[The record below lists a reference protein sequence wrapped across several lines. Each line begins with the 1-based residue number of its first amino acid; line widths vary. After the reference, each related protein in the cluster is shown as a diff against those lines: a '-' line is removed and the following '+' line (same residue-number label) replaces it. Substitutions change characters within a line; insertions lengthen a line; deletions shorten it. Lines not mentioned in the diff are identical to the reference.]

1 MLTEISCELFK
12 ADGQIRP
19 PIQFHKGLNI
29 VLGGKTGVNSIGKST
44 MLLIIDFA
52 FGGDTYA
59 KSDAVKQLG
68 NHNINFTFQFDGKS
82 YYFIRNTA
90 TSGDIFK
97 VDKNRNLLTTLKIA
111 DYVKW
116 LSEHYKMDFAG
127 VKFRNTISRFF
138 RIYGKNNYNEL
149 RPLQMR
155 GGEESQESAI
165 HVLVTLFNQY
175 ESVLAF
181 EEQLQLAEVRIKA
194 FREARKYRFIPSA
207 VDGLRKYEENI
218 SIIASLKQEKAELET
233 SNNQEINAD
242 EVKKAN
248 QLNALSSQLQ
258 DARRLMNHKENDLHL
273 IDLNMSHGVY
283 PTEADLTSLREFF
296 PEANLQKLIDIERF
310 HNKIQTLLHDELEA
324 AKEKLKEELEPLKQ
338 MVHELQIQAEE
349 IRPSMAFSQ
358 EFLSAYT
365 RLDRR
370 IHNLEDENEAF
381 DTRNALQNE
390 KKRASDRLRSQM
402 ETVLKVIEST
412 INRHMNEISEYVS
425 QGKDNPPI
433 LGIKEYNSYSFETPK
448 DTGTGTNY
456 KGMLIYD
463 ISILDSTAL
472 PALAHDSLLFA
483 NVSDETIE
491 QILALYAREKQK
503 QIFIAFDREG
513 NYDIEAQSIIRENI
527 VLKLDADEQA
537 LFGWK
542 WSRKDTAK

>member
-1 MLTEISCELFK
+1 MLTEISCELFRVNGLARK
-12 ADGQIRP
+12 PIR
-19 PIQFHKGLNI
+19 FDKGLNI
-29 VLGGKTGVNSIGKST
+29 ILGGKTGVNSIGKST

-68 NHNINFTFQFDGKS
+68 NHNIHFTFEFDGKP
-82 YYFIRNTA
+82 YYFIRHTA
-90 TSGDIFK
+90 TPGNIFQ
-97 VDKNRNLLTTLKIA
+97 VNKNNNIVATIKSD
-111 DYVKW
+111 DYTKW
-116 LSEHYKMDFAG
+116 LSEHYHMNFAG
-127 VKFRNTISRFF
+127 VQFRNTISRFF

-155 GGEESQESAI
+155 GGTESQELAI
-165 HVLVTLFNQY
+165 HVLIALFNQY

-181 EEQLQLAEVRIKA
+181 EEQLKLAEDRIAA
-194 FREARKYRFIPSA
+194 FREARKYQFIPSA
-207 VDGLRKYEENI
+207 VDGLKKYEDNI
-218 SIIASLKQEKAELET
+218 SVIASLKQDKAELET
-233 SNNQEINAD
+233 SNNQAVNSE
-242 EVKKAN
+242 EVEKAN
-248 QLNALSSQLQ
+248 QANALMIQMQ
-258 DARRLMNHKENDLHL
+258 DARRLMNQKENDLHL
-273 IDLNMSHGVY
+273 INLNMSQGIY
-283 PTEADLTSLREFF
+283 PTEADLTSLHELF

-310 HNKIQTLLHDELEA
+310 HNKIQTILQDELEA
-324 AKEKLKEELEPLKQ
+324 AKSRLKEELIPLKQ
-338 MVHELQIQAEE
+338 MVDRLQKQAEE

-365 RLDRR
+365 QLDRR
-370 IHNLEDENEAF
+370 IHKLEDENEAF
-381 DTRNALQNE
+381 DTRNTLQNE
-390 KKRASDRLRSQM
+390 KKGASDRLKSQM
-402 ETVLKVIEST
+402 VTVLKIVELV
-412 INRHMNEISEYVS
+412 INRHMSEISDFVS

-448 DTGTGTNY
+448 DTGTGTNF

-463 ISILDSTAL
+463 LSILNSTAL

-513 NYDIEAQSIIRENI
+513 KYDVETQSIIKENT

-542 WSRKDTAK
+542 WSRKDAEK